1 MSEYK
6 FSNDISE
13 TLLIPLYMRAKES
26 RRGKDAIVHDPMA
39 QALVEQ
45 IEYDYSKF
53 DAAKMSEIGC
63 AIRCRFF
70 DDIVKNFVNS
80 HSNPVIVNI
89 GCGLDARCQRTVDG
103 KKNVTFYSLD
113 LPDTINLRR
122 HFIPE
127 TSNETYISESMFD
140 TCWMERLCKEHPG
153 SDILLIA
160 EGVIMYF
167 DEATL
172 RQFFNDLCDR
182 FSNAEIWFDT
192 MGTLG
197 VKNQNKHDALKNME
211 ASFKWGINDGKV
223 LESWNQ
229 RLHLIEQVSPGRFFR
244 SRQTMLM
251 RIMSMFSRI
260 FFKFYSYIGY
270 KIV

>member
-26 RRGKDAIVHDPMA
+26 HRGKDAIIHDPVA
-39 QALVEQ
+39 QTLVEQ

-70 DDIVKNFVNS
+70 DDIVKNFVSS

-89 GCGLDARCQRTVDG
+89 GCGLDARCQRTVEG
-103 KKNVTFYSLD
+103 EKNVIFYSLD

-122 HFIPE
+122 RFIPE
-127 TSNETYISESMFD
+127 VSNETYVSESMFN
-140 TCWMERLCKEHPG
+140 TGWMEQIKKEHPD
-153 SDILLIA
+153 SAVLFIA

-172 RQFFNDLCDR
+172 KQFFNDLCSHFR
-182 FSNAEIWFDT
+182 NAEIWFDT

-197 VKNQNKHDALKNME
+197 VKKQNKHDALKNME
-211 ASFKWGINDGKV
+211 ASFKWGVNDGSI
-223 LESWNQ
+223 LESWNPHL
-229 RLHLIEQVSPGRFFR
+229 RLIEQISPGRFFR

-251 RIMSMFSRI
+251 RILSTFPSV
-260 FFKFYSYIGY
+260 FYKFYSYLGY
-270 KIV
+270 KIS